1 MSEAYIYDSIRTPR
15 GKGKKSGALYQ
26 MKPISL
32 LAECFKFIAKRNEL
46 DTSLVDDAVI
56 GCVTPVDEQGANIAK
71 SALLFAEWSHNVS
84 GFQLNR
90 FCASG
95 LEAVNLAAMKVRSG
109 WEDLVVAGG
118 IECMS
123 RVQMESDGGPLIFDP
138 ESIIKSGY
146 VPQGISADLIATI
159 EGYSR
164 EDLDAY
170 ALLSQ
175 QRTAQAWNKKYFEK
189 SIIPIKDKAGLVIL
203 EKDEHPRPNTSMES
217 LAGLPSAFE
226 QTGLNGFDSIAMRR
240 YPQIEKINH
249 FHTAGNSSGIVDGA
263 ALILIGSKRIGE
275 QIGLKPR
282 AKIIASGIASTDPTI
297 MLTGPTPATKKALT
311 NAGMTSK
318 DIDLWEMN
326 EAFAAPVLKF
336 QNDFNIDINNLN
348 VNGGAIAMGH
358 PLGAT
363 GSMLLGTLL
372 DELERQQ
379 KSTGLVTLCVG
390 GGMGVSTIIEL
401 I

>member
-1 MSEAYIYDSIRTPR
+1 
-15 GKGKKSGALYQ
+15 
-26 MKPISL
+26 
-32 LAECFKFIAKRNEL
+32 
-46 DTSLVDDAVI
+46 VDDAVI
-56 GCVTPVDEQGANIAK
+56 GCVTPVDEQGGNIAK
-71 SALLFAEWSHNVS
+71 SALLFAEWSHKVS

-95 LEAVNLAAMKVRSG
+95 LEAVNLSAMKVRSG
-109 WEDLVVAGG
+109 WEHLVVAGG

-123 RVQMESDGGPLIFDP
+123 RVEMESDGGPLLFDP

-164 EDLDAY
+164 GDLDAY
-170 ALLSQ
+170 ALISQ
-175 QRTAQAWNKKYFEK
+175 QRTAHAWENNYFEK

-203 EKDEHPRPNTSMES
+203 EKDEHPRPNSTMET
-217 LAGLPSAFE
+217 LAKLPSAFE
-226 QTGLNGFDSIAMRR
+226 QAGLNGFDSIAMRR

-249 FHTAGNSSGIVDGA
+249 LHTAGNSSGIVDGA
-263 ALILIGSKRIGE
+263 SLILIGSEKIGKK
-275 QIGLKPR
+275 IGLKPR
-282 AKIIASGIASTDPTI
+282 AKIIASGIASTDATI

-311 NAGMTSK
+311 NAGMSAK

-336 QNDFNIDINNLN
+336 QNDFNIESSKLN